1 MDIFYG
7 ILGALGTFIAV
18 YQAAVL
24 RESRKRKE
32 ELQYLL
38 ISIGQVAILK
48 HQAWEDLI
56 ELLDDGDTR
65 EVRKSYMKA
74 SNDMKE
80 INSMAS
86 TLESVIDSQGSAAS
100 KMQERILRD
109 ITAQQTAG
117 VQKG

>member
-7 ILGALGTFIAV
+7 LLGALGTFIAV

-38 ISIGQVAILK
+38 ISIGQVAIHK
-48 HQAWEDLI
+48 QQAWDKLI
-56 ELLDDGDTR
+56 EMLEDTDTR

-74 SNDMKE
+74 ANDMKE
-80 INSMAS
+80 IHSMAS
-86 TLESVIDSQGSAAS
+86 TLESVIDSQRSAS
-100 KMQERILRD
+100 SSMQERLLRD
-109 ITAQQTAG
+109 LAARQNSEFQEG
-117 VQKG
+117 